1 MKRFAFIY
9 LVALFGLLVPALAT
23 AQAVSADESAT
34 AQQDE
39 AALHE
44 AALYD
49 AARSARLAF
58 SPCPESPTV
67 ECGTIDVPVDYRHPR
82 GPKVAL
88 AVIRAKALDPGRR
101 IGVLFGHPG
110 GHSAGVDFVLSG
122 LQAPAF
128 NRLRQRFDIVSVDP
142 RGAGRSKPFKCAGTF
157 PEVPADRGDASLIA
171 YFDDLSQRVAQQ
183 CLGAD
188 RAFVLSISGNNF
200 ARDIDVLRR
209 ALGEHQL
216 NFGMI
221 SNSGPVG
228 AIYASLFPRH
238 VRAMVIDS
246 PVGPDFDDY
255 AIERLSEQ
263 SASYETV
270 FAHIDRLCRRD
281 PTCRLRGT
289 GVIAAYDALAAKL
302 EAAPIATPNG
312 GRFDANSLSSA
323 FDLLLPVEGRWP
335 LAVDALANALAGDFT
350 TLIQLANISSTPNRS
365 DAIIARLCND
375 YGTRRSAADYLPITE
390 AVDAIYP
397 RFFERFALGQRAAL
411 CAQWPA
417 ADPPIIRDVQR
428 RLATPALLI
437 GSEFDSDAPF
447 PWTKRLANTMGM
459 EPSVLR
465 YQGGGHVL
473 TTRSDLPCV
482 AEVIDAY
489 LVTLQLPAKGARC
502 AAKPIVFSPAAV
514 QAAKQRALEPA
525 STEAATVR
533 RLR

>member
-1 MKRFAFIY
+1 MRRFVFIH
-9 LVALFGLLVPALAT
+9 LMLLLGLLAPTLAS
-23 AQAVSADESAT
+23 AQALSADDSAA

-39 AALHE
+39 AASYE
-44 AALYD
+44 

-58 SPCPESPTV
+58 APCVENPTLD
-67 ECGTIDVPVDYRHPR
+67 CGTIDVPVDYRHPR
-82 GPKVAL
+82 GRKVSL

-110 GHSAGVDFVLSG
+110 GHSSGVDFVLGGVS
-122 LQAPAF
+122 APSF
-128 NRLRQRFDIVSVDP
+128 LRLRQRFDIVSLDP
-142 RGAGRSKPFKCAGTF
+142 RGAGRSKPFKCAGSF
-157 PEVPADRGDASLIA
+157 AGVPADRSDASLIA
-171 YFDDLSQRVAQQ
+171 YFDDFSQRVAQQ

-221 SNSGPVG
+221 SNSGPVA
-228 AIYASLFPRH
+228 AIYASLFARH

-246 PVGPDFDDY
+246 PVGPEFDDWG
-255 AIERLSEQ
+255 IERIAEQ

-281 PTCRLRGT
+281 LACRLRSIG
-289 GVIAAYDALAAKL
+289 IATAYDTLAARL
-302 EAAPIATPNG
+302 DAAPIATPNG
-312 GRFDANSLSSA
+312 GRFDASSLSSA
-323 FDLLLPVEGRWP
+323 FELLLPSERSWP

-350 TLIQLANISSTPNRS
+350 VLIQLATITNTPNRS
-365 DAIIARLCND
+365 DAIVARLCND
-375 YGTRRSAADYLPITE
+375 YGTRRGAADTLPITE
-390 AVDAIYP
+390 AVDAIHL
-397 RFFERFALGQRAAL
+397 RFFERFAIGSRAAL

-428 RLATPALLI
+428 RLAAPVLLI

-447 PWTKRLANTMGM
+447 PWTKRLADTMGM
-459 EPSVLR
+459 QANVVR
-465 YQGGGHVL
+465 YQGGGHGL
-473 TTRSDLPCV
+473 ATRSDLPCI
-482 AEVIDAY
+482 AEAIDTY
-489 LVTLQLPAKGARC
+489 LVTLQLPPKGSRC
-502 AAKPIVFSPAAV
+502 AAKAIAFGPAAAG
-514 QAAKQRALEPA
+514 QAARQIAPA
-525 STEAATVR
+525 PTTTEAATVR